1 MIYRHLF
8 DRVQELATVRAGLI
22 GVGPFGTPIV
32 SQAPGIPR
40 LEVPVVADV
49 DVEAGR
55 RAFRLAGVAEEDIVV
70 CEGVA
75 GALRALERGKRVV
88 LQDAL
93 LMMDLPLEVIVTA
106 TRVPEAGACYAREA
120 IRHGKHVVMV
130 DKEADSVVGPI
141 LKHLADC
148 AGLVFTTDDGDQ
160 PGLLMGL
167 VAWAQSLG
175 MEVLCGG
182 NLHGC
187 LYDPT
192 ASTLTNRARLTV
204 RVPEDERW
212 ALERIPAGQADR
224 YIGVRRRLVSG
235 WRASQERGDPICHMA
250 VAANGTGLL
259 PDAPIGHRPVVRL
272 IELPEVLCPTQEGGI
287 LSERGILDIP
297 VVIHTPDEPSV
308 DGGVYIVVANSDA
321 CSRAVMIQ
329 KGLVANSRGTAMLVY
344 RPHHLCGAETAL
356 SILCAGLLR
365 VPTGSA
371 KVYPRVD
378 MVAVA
383 DRDLKAGQVLG
394 VPGGLGY
401 SLDLRAAL
409 APAFSLSPGAPVPF
423 FMLEGRRL
431 TADVPQGKTIT
442 LEMIEQPADSAL
454 WSLRGQQDAQFLS
467 GRDMSRGE

>member
-1 MIYRHLF
+1 
-8 DRVQELATVRAGLI
+8 
-22 GVGPFGTPIV
+22 
-32 SQAPGIPR
+32 
-40 LEVPVVADV
+40 
-49 DVEAGR
+49 
-55 RAFRLAGVAEEDIVV
+55 
-70 CEGVA
+70 
-75 GALRALERGKRVV
+75 
-88 LQDAL
+88 
-93 LMMDLPLEVIVTA
+93 MMDLPLEVIVTA
-106 TRVPEAGACYAREA
+106 T
-120 IRHGKHVVMV
+120 
-130 DKEADSVVGPI
+130 
-141 LKHLADC
+141 
-148 AGLVFTTDDGDQ
+148 
-160 PGLLMGL
+160 
-167 VAWAQSLG
+167 
-175 MEVLCGG
+175 
-182 NLHGC
+182 
-187 LYDPT
+187 
-192 ASTLTNRARLTV
+192 

-212 ALERIPAGQADR
+212 ALERIPAGQAGR
-224 YIGVRRRLVSG
+224 YIGARRRLVSG

-297 VVIHTPDEPSV
+297 VVIHTP
-308 DGGVYIVVANSDA
+308 
-321 CSRAVMIQ
+321 
-329 KGLVANSRGTAMLVY
+329 
-344 RPHHLCGAETAL
+344 HHLCGAETAL

-371 KVYPRVD
+371 EVYPRVD